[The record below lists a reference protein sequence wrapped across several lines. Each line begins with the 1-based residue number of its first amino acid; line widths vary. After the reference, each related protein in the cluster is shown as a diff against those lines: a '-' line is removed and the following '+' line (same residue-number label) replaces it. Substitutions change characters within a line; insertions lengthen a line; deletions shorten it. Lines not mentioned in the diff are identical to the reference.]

1 MLQVFFNNLGS
12 LHRSLGETGRAKY
25 YLKRGMKI
33 RPKKVGPENVDVA
46 SPYNNLGSLHN
57 VLGKTDEAKDCYKRA
72 LEIRLKKPGPEHVD
86 APFAGRNS

>member
-1 MLQVFFNNLGS
+1 
-12 LHRSLGETGRAKY
+12 
-25 YLKRGMKI
+25 MKI
-33 RPKKVGPENVDVA
+33 RPEKVGPENVDVA

>member
-1 MLQVFFNNLGS
+1 MLMLQALSTPFA

-46 SPYNNLGSLHN
+46 SP
-57 VLGKTDEAKDCYKRA
+57 C
-72 LEIRLKKPGPEHVD
+72 KPLQAV
-86 APFAGRNS
+86 ATI